1 MMFDYTRLPSIV
13 LTGFCTAEE
22 ASAMAQ
28 LLLDGRTTRTD
39 PDTSREAA
47 ESVKRMTENRTAVL
61 SLFRES
67 GAMTDEEFVA
77 AYTDRSAI
85 GDDSLVPVQSE
96 SGLRTRRSELVKMG
110 WIEDSGETRLNA
122 TGRNC
127 IVWRAVQVTA

>member
-22 ASAMAQ
+22 ASAMDQ
-28 LLLDGRTTRTD
+28 LLLDGRTRRTD

-61 SLFRES
+61 NLFRQRGE
-67 GAMTDEEFVA
+67 MTDEEFVST
-77 AYTDRSAI
+77 YLLLSKVT
-85 GDDSLVPVQSE
+85 VPEQSE

-110 WIEDSGETRLNA
+110 WIEDSGETRVNA